1 MILHR
6 DSLIKCDCLEAHLL
20 NLKDRSPFL
29 ENFFLV
35 PDQLFVDVDGRVPVP
50 QHHLIVSHASRSKN
64 QEMIVVSIPSPFVN
78 NPAALVGQHFDDDA
92 LLLEVG
98 LTASSLNNGFLIFGL
113 ENSAELPD

>member
-78 NPAALVGQHFDDDA
+78 NPAALVGQHFDDA
-92 LLLEVG
+92 RLLEVG
-98 LTASSLNNGFLIFGL
+98 LTASSLNNGLLIFGL
-113 ENSAELPD
+113 ESSAELPD

>member
-20 NLKDRSPFL
+20 NLEDRSPFL
-29 ENFFLV
+29 ENLFLV

-50 QHHLIVSHASRSKN
+50 QPHASRSKN